1 MSTIIIRVLV
11 VVWTIISIGMGV
23 FAFSV
28 VHNISDGHVGIA
40 AQEAFE
46 TIPEAIM
53 SMMGFNGSP
62 WIVDLAYRLAPA
74 AALFFAF
81 RRR

>member
-11 VVWTIISIGMGV
+11 VVWAIISIGMGV

-28 VHNISDGHVGIA
+28 VQNISDGHVGIA

-62 WIVDLAYRLAPA
+62 WFVDVAYWLALA